1 MCYNFISDIGIISVL
16 GKIIMSNEWE
26 KLREIVLQVNQKSP
40 SWKSDLRSI
49 LQIINYANTNHLQ
62 DTGVNEIE
70 ITKLRTIVKEAN
82 IALYYHDLERLSTLF
97 DWAKNMTIIELRQ
110 AVGSNRPKIIFVE
123 KSQDLEGEF
132 LLLKL
137 TPDQF
142 EKIEKST
149 RLIFKFEMK

>member
-1 MCYNFISDIGIISVL
+1 
-16 GKIIMSNEWE
+16 MSNEWE
-26 KLREIVLQVNQKSP
+26 ELREIVMQVNQKSP

-49 LQIINYANTNHLQ
+49 LQIIDYANTNHLQ

-82 IALYYHDLERLSTLF
+82 IALFDHDTERLSTLF

-110 AVGSNRPKIIFVE
+110 AVGSNRPKTIFVE
-123 KSQDLEGEF
+123 KSMDLEGEF
-132 LLLKL
+132 LILKL

-149 RLIFKFEMK
+149 RLLFKYEMK